1 MDNARFNSSY
11 LSLIDHKK
19 EIRKELGIPE
29 NDFVVLFTGKFYD
42 VKRPLDLI
50 KAFELASIEN
60 KSLVMVGDGIL
71 KSNMEQYIL
80 DSKIDRVILPG
91 FINQSEISKYYI
103 ASDVLVLCSESET
116 WGLSINEAMNFRL
129 PIILNENIG
138 CHSDLLV
145 DGVNGILFRKGNIDD
160 LSNAITRI
168 GKDKAFRKSAGME
181 SNKIINK
188 YSFDAIIKGLKLS
201 LKL

>member
-1 MDNARFNSSY
+1 M
-11 LSLIDHKK
+11 
-19 EIRKELGIPE
+19 
-29 NDFVVLFTGKFYD
+29 
-42 VKRPLDLI
+42 DLI

-138 CHSDLLV
+138 
-145 DGVNGILFRKGNIDD
+145 
-160 LSNAITRI
+160 
-168 GKDKAFRKSAGME
+168 
-181 SNKIINK
+181 
-188 YSFDAIIKGLKLS
+188 SF
-201 LKL
+201 